1 MEMESSDNLNDK
13 LNNKLNDKLNDKLN
27 ELNKNNKNNKNN
39 ESIESNEFNEW
50 LTTTEEQKEDLFKK
64 VVPDKLR
71 FIDVKNQ
78 IDEDYFELKD
88 KYSTSLDILATYLK
102 GQKLIYMES
111 KSYCEHE
118 LNKLMMPA
126 ILLSTAATVL
136 ASVMTNYYWGAYFIS
151 SINGIIAFLLA
162 LVNYFKLDAASQ
174 AHKTSAHQYDKLQTS
189 VEFLSGTTLL
199 FPDSL
204 RESNSR
210 TIESVIS
217 EKLSDL
223 EKKIGEIKE
232 TNQFIVPKVIRT
244 MYPVIYN
251 TNVFMIIKKI
261 EDIKTRKI
269 NNLKE
274 VKNKILYLHAVRNA
288 KINNNNNNSNNNH
301 NNNHNHNKKIK
312 SLQKQ
317 IRQLFQ
323 DKRKYLRDILIL
335 KSAFSVIDDMFGKE
349 MENAEIL
356 KKNWF
361 FCGMGT
367 SLTNPKELNEFVK
380 TILNPHLIQD
390 EDTSLDHEDIDLEK
404 GENNKHRFFKLTS
417 FHKLDNFNKL
427 DKFDKLDNFNKLDTD
442 KGLEFEYKSSDSE
455 LSDMDAQVDCKI

>member
-1 MEMESSDNLNDK
+1 MKPEQVSLGPVPVEQVLDKDKELKKINESS
-13 LNNKLNDKLNDKLN
+13 
-27 ELNKNNKNNKNN
+27 
-39 ESIESNEFNEW
+39 EFNEW
-50 LTTTEEQKEDLFKK
+50 ILYENENATTEEQKEDVFKK

-78 IDEDYFELKD
+78 IDEDYFELND

-204 RESNSR
+204 RESSSR
-210 TIESVIS
+210 TIENVIS

-288 KINNNNNNSNNNH
+288 KINNNNHSNNN
-301 NNNHNHNKKIK
+301 NNHSNNHNKKIK

-349 MENAEIL
+349 MENAEIM
-356 KKNWF
+356 KKNWYS
-361 FCGMGT
+361 CGMST

-390 EDTSLDHEDIDLEK
+390 EEKSLDHEDIDLEK
-404 GENNKHRFFKLTS
+404 GENEQKHRFFKLNS
-417 FHKLDNFNKL
+417 SNKL
-427 DKFDKLDNFNKLDTD
+427 NKKCEKRKIDL
-442 KGLEFEYKSSDSE
+442 EYKSSDSE